1 MFDILDDLL
10 IFLFG
15 KTPNGPHDYELDRH
29 TDCEVLMAYAKYV
42 EYLEISC
49 LAVEYSV
56 ITVFL
61 ALRHAFP
68 HSM

>member
-42 EYLEISC
+42 EYLEIS
-49 LAVEYSV
+49 
-56 ITVFL
+56 
-61 ALRHAFP
+61 
-68 HSM
+68 